1 LKKTRHISIGSLA
14 RTPPSNN
21 SECNDGEKSRLNF
34 EQLDANTIMFKEA
47 YNIKSL
53 NLLASLEDI

>member
-1 LKKTRHISIGSLA
+1 MA

-47 YNIKSL
+47 YNKKFKSTCKL
-53 NLLASLEDI
+53 GGHPSYG